1 MIKPE
6 EIKKIALKL
15 YVPFLKSWLKNES
28 FFPQQIRGN
37 KLLDKDF
44 ILASNQIEILFSDSK
59 NKNGIGYCVHTKDIN
74 TKKMGIQSVPVQIE
88 IESEEDFLYVV
99 NKKEE
104 FERFKTEINNI
115 RASNINLNNWLVEN
129 PEKISENMGK
139 WSVLLT
145 ICSFFLQNPKPIKYL
160 RELPIDIH
168 TKFIEENKS
177 IIASILDFLIP
188 DFINSEEKTFEKRY
202 HLKFDIEL
210 KERIRLRFLDPN
222 LYPYYCVSELV
233 LLPYEFEKLD
243 FKDKKIFI
251 TENKT
256 NYLSFPNIE
265 NGIVIFGKGFAL
277 SALENAY
284 WLSENQLYYWGDID
298 AHGYEI
304 LSQIRGYFDKTISI
318 LMNKPTFEAN
328 KNIAKKNGEYSN
340 KYFLNNLSVEENS
353 FFNYLNENRWRIE
366 QEKLPYELILNFV
379 SLLNLPTSSLV

>member
-74 TKKMGIQSVPVQIE
+74 TKKMGTQSVPVQIE
-88 IESEEDFLYVV
+88 IESEDDFLYVV

-318 LMNKPTFEAN
+318 LMDKPTFEAN